1 LWSDPIFIAMPTA
14 IATADGEISRQSRRG
29 LDWLN
34 FFLADTQTGVGPF
47 LAIYLASTYRW
58 DDQRV
63 GIALSVAAFSG
74 VLAQLPAGALVD
86 GSRSKRAIIAIGVG
100 AVVVSA
106 LLFALY
112 PAFGAVLFAQVLLG
126 AFGALFAPA
135 LNAITLGLVG
145 PRLLD
150 RRVGR
155 NQAFNSAG
163 NVAAAVLMGAI
174 GYLISNRAIF
184 LAAGLLAIPTLLSL
198 AAIRPNEIDYDRSR
212 AAKPDDTNAAPL
224 ISLLR
229 NRSLVVFCCAIF
241 LFHFANAAM
250 LPQLGEMLARG
261 RPRQSS
267 LFMGACIIMT
277 QITISVIAI
286 WVSKRASSSGRKP
299 LLLLGFGV
307 LPVRGVL
314 YTLTAYTPFLVA
326 IQTLDGIANAI
337 YLVVG
342 VLVIADLARGTGR
355 FNLLLGSLGVAQGLG
370 AAASTTFAGTIVHH
384 YGYHAGFLSLAG
396 VAALAWLLIWTAL
409 PETRQDEGNTS
420 KQSDPVPAVA

>member
-1 LWSDPIFIAMPTA
+1 MSASKPD
-14 IATADGEISRQSRRG
+14 DHISPQSRRG

-47 LAIYLASTYRW
+47 LAIYLASSYHW

-63 GIALSVAAFSG
+63 GIALSVAGFAG

-86 GSRSKRAIIAIGVG
+86 WSRSKRALVAVGVV

-106 LLFALY
+106 TLFAFY
-112 PAFGAVLFAQVLLG
+112 PTFAVVLVAQILLGSFGAM
-126 AFGALFAPA
+126 FAPA
-135 LNAITLGLVG
+135 LNAISLGLVG

-163 NVAAAVLMGAI
+163 NVSAAVLMGLI

-198 AAIRPNEIDYDRSR
+198 SAIRPDEIDYDRSR
-212 AAKPDDTNAAPL
+212 AAKPDGEAGNVAGLAALLKNASL
-224 ISLLR
+224 I
-229 NRSLVVFCCAIF
+229 VFCIAAF

-250 LPQLGEMLARG
+250 LPQLGEMLSRG
-261 RPRQSS
+261 RPRQAS
-267 LFMGACIIMT
+267 LFMGACIIVT
-277 QITISVIAI
+277 QITISLLAVWI
-286 WVSKRASSSGRKP
+286 SKRASSWGRKP
-299 LLLLGFGV
+299 LLLIGFGV
-307 LPVRGVL
+307 LPIRGVL

-355 FNLLLGSLGVAQGLG
+355 FNLLLGGLGVAQGLG
-370 AAASTTFAGTIVHH
+370 ASASTTFAGTIVHH
-384 YGYHAGFLSLAG
+384 YGYNAGFLSLAA
-396 VAALAWLLIWTAL
+396 VAMVAWFLILIAL
-409 PETRQDEGNTS
+409 PETRSGKKANPQQN
-420 KQSDPVPAVA
+420 DPIAAVA